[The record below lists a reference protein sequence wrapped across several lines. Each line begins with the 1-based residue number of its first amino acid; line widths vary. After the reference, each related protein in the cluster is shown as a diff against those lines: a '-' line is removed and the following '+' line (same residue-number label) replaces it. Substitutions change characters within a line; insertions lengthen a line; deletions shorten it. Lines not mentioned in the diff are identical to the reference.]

1 MVYGDWKE
9 SYNLL
14 PRVVHAIG
22 HYNPATRWY
31 TYTGG
36 RTVTDKSG
44 KTAHVLQRV
53 FWCFGQ
59 CVAAFQYC
67 RPVLLVDG
75 TFLIGK
81 YKGVLMMAQAVDPE
95 DQLVPMAFAIVE
107 AENNDSWQW
116 FMHLLR
122 VEVMGKER
130 KICVISDRHAG
141 ILKACKQSYR
151 GYPPLEHRWCVRHF
165 TTNLWRHQKDDEVV
179 NKLKVLCGAQ
189 DERDFDKLYAELK
202 KMLTKEGKRWMKK
215 QMEKKKHWALA
226 FDEGG
231 ARYGI
236 KTTNGAESMNNVFK
250 GIRALPVAGI
260 AMYSFA
266 KCNSYFVDRW
276 GKAKLAFDNGA
287 RFGAPMAAHLR
298 NEEKLSVM
306 QIGDAYGPDR
316 NLYCVRTAHGS
327 GPGGERFGGRNYKVQ
342 IEEGICQCNFPQ
354 LYHAPCSHLIT
365 ACQDRGLNHKSSKY
379 MSPYYDKE
387 NTLKIWEP
395 MFQPYLDPSQ
405 WPPYDGHDYCP
416 DPDLLRVKVGRRKK
430 KRLRGDMDKC
440 NGWGKDK
447 YGTGDF
453 NELPGKVRMAD
464 PRFPL
469 LEVAY
474 EKDHRAPAIESGQVM
489 PVLRMRTHTHVLL
502 WDERYAPYLRQAGF
516 LDLARVVNAGL
527 PPLDPPLLTSLID
540 RWRPE
545 THTFHLSCGEMTLT
559 LQDAAMILGLP
570 IEGQAVVHVVNAN
583 WAHYVELMLGLPLL
597 SAILETVARKK
608 TRTAG
613 VTTRW
618 LRDHFQV
625 CPPDADEVAVERHA
639 RAWLW
644 YLVACFLLPDG
655 SGNTVTSLVLPI
667 LSQPWGNIGTYS

>member
-1 MVYGDWKE
+1 M
-9 SYNLL
+9 
-14 PRVVHAIG
+14 
-22 HYNPATRWY
+22 
-31 TYTGG
+31 
-36 RTVTDKSG
+36 
-44 KTAHVLQRV
+44 
-53 FWCFGQ
+53 
-59 CVAAFQYC
+59 
-67 RPVLLVDG
+67 
-75 TFLIGK
+75 
-81 YKGVLMMAQAVDPE
+81 
-95 DQLVPMAFAIVE
+95 
-107 AENNDSWQW
+107 
-116 FMHLLR
+116 
-122 VEVMGKER
+122 
-130 KICVISDRHAG
+130 
-141 ILKACKQSYR
+141 
-151 GYPPLEHRWCVRHF
+151 RHF
-165 TTNLWRHQKDDEVV
+165 ATNLWRHQKDDEVV

-327 GPGGERFGGRNYKVQ
+327 GLGGERFGGRYKV
-342 IEEGICQCNFPQ
+342 GTCQCNFPQ

-453 NELPGKVRMAD
+453 NELPGKVRCSTCH
-464 PRFPL
+464 
-469 LEVAY
+469 
-474 EKDHRAPAIESGQVM
+474 K
-489 PVLRMRTHTHVLL
+489 
-502 WDERYAPYLRQAGF
+502 
-516 LDLARVVNAGL
+516 
-527 PPLDPPLLTSLID
+527 
-540 RWRPE
+540 
-545 THTFHLSCGEMTLT
+545 
-559 LQDAAMILGLP
+559 LG
-570 IEGQAVVHVVNAN
+570 HNSRS
-583 WAHYVELMLGLPLL
+583 H
-597 SAILETVARKK
+597 KK
-608 TRTAG
+608 QR
-613 VTTRW
+613 R
-618 LRDHFQV
+618 R
-625 CPPDADEVAVERHA
+625 
-639 RAWLW
+639 
-644 YLVACFLLPDG
+644 
-655 SGNTVTSLVLPI
+655 
-667 LSQPWGNIGTYS
+667 